1 MAEVE
6 EQRNA
11 AQPNADRLTE
21 FRDYAR
27 GIQPTALTPGQAR
40 ILANLLGHL
49 YTDNLCKLALRALRD
64 PLRIQRFTVA
74 GDGQPA
80 ADVQEFVETAASLTG
95 IPVLARR
102 VHWAML
108 RDGDT
113 AVGLAWHAP
122 SKRVLIRRE
131 AWWNG
136 TTGVWVA
143 YDDDD
148 QVEYAVKDW
157 QVKSA
162 KRRTVWYPSY
172 IERWIDQGGGWEQYM
187 LPEDNGQWPVPWV
200 DAAGQPLNPPVVHF
214 SNDQIPNDGRG
225 DGAFDEPDSRYGMS
239 ELDGVLAIQDAVN
252 DIHRDAQASARFAG
266 FPMVVGTGIPP
277 QVDISTGQE
286 AGFAVEPGAFIRS
299 GDPSARVEMLQPGSL
314 AELERA
320 IMLELRAFSRVTGV
334 PIHHLT
340 GADWP
345 SGTALIMSMVD
356 YFDKLQSIADSLAPR
371 WGSVMHKATKLAN
384 TFGKAGLDEAV
395 MISADFAP
403 VVRYDSLTQAQ
414 IVAAVGPF
422 VSEREK
428 LRLLDYTVD
437 EQDRILQ
444 ERANDAAASPDAQR
458 TLAETARTRAITAAE
473 TAMMSGQDST
483 AVGIMDRIA
492 QAAGGITTGTAGGQ

>member
-1 MAEVE
+1 MQEIEAA
-6 EQRNA
+6 RSA
-11 AQPNADRLTE
+11 AQPGADRLTE
-21 FRDYAR
+21 YRDYAR
-27 GIQPTALTPGQAR
+27 GVQPTALAPGQAR
-40 ILANLLGHL
+40 ILSNLLNHL
-49 YTDNLCKLALRALRD
+49 YTDNLCQLALRALRD
-64 PLRIQRFTVA
+64 PLRIHRFSVA
-74 GDGQPA
+74 GDGPGAQA
-80 ADVQEFVETAASLTG
+80 VQEFVEALATLNALPSF
-95 IPVLARR
+95 ARR

-122 SKRVLIRRE
+122 SKRVLLRRE

-157 QVKSA
+157 YASGG
-162 KRRTVWYPSY
+162 KRRTVWYSAF
-172 IERWIDQGGGWEQYM
+172 IERYADMGSGWEPYM

-200 DAAGQPLNPPVVHF
+200 DAQGRPLNPPIVHF

-225 DGAFDEPDSRYGMS
+225 DGAMEEPDSRYGMS

-277 QVDISTGQE
+277 QVDGATGQE
-286 AGFAVEPGAFIRS
+286 ASFAVEPGAFIRTS
-299 GDPSARVEMLQPGSL
+299 EPGAKVEMLQPGSL

-320 IMLELRAFSRVTGV
+320 ILLELRAFSRVTGV
-334 PIHHLT
+334 PIHQLT

-356 YFDKLQSIADSLAPR
+356 YFDKLQSIADSLSPR
-371 WGSVMHKATKLAN
+371 WGSVMHKATRLAN
-384 TFGKAGLDEAV
+384 TFGKAGMDETL
-395 MISADFAP
+395 MITADFAP
-403 VVRYDSLTQAQ
+403 VVRYDQLTQAQ

-428 LRLLDYTVD
+428 LRLLDYSVE
-437 EQDRILQ
+437 EQDRILR
-444 ERANDAAASPDAQR
+444 ERAEDAAASPDAQR
-458 TLAETARTRAITAAE
+458 TLAETQRTLAITAAE
-473 TAMMSGQDST
+473 TSMMSQQP
-483 AVGIMDRIA
+483 AAGIMERIA
-492 QAAGGITTGTAGGQ
+492 QAAGGIDTGTAGGQ